1 MIWSNLCDYSDGYIL
16 VSATITITGSV
27 DDDDDDDDD
36 DDAEIADERN
46 KEIIFEN
53 GGLFSDCISNINNT
67 QIYNAKDIDL
77 VMPMYN
83 LIDTAPICSHLLK
96 KSLMEN
102 FIFCAV
108 RKQ

>member
-1 MIWSNLCDYSDGYIL
+1 MTWSNLCDYNDGYIL
-16 VSATITITGSV
+16 VSATRTITGSV
-27 DDDDDDDDD
+27 DDDDD

-53 GGLFSDCISNINNT
+53 RGLFSDCISNINNT

-77 VMPMYN
+77 VKPMYN

-108 RKQ
+108 RKQW